1 MTSKLVGVQSPAL
14 IAPLLLVL
22 YGLLRLVDGLDGE
35 HGPGLAWN
43 LGHTLFFIGFALF
56 GVVTVRLR
64 QPVPAATMRR
74 RLLANVAAAVS
85 LFGVACFLWVI
96 LGDLFAD
103 LDTAAPLPE
112 PLEMIGPLAFQLG
125 WLTLLVMLVAAKPR
139 LLPVWSPLL
148 VLVGFLLFAANLD
161 LLPIG
166 ALLLMAGLTPVARIS
181 RPPSA
186 TAPRAAGLP
195 EENPSSR

>member
-1 MTSKLVGVQSPAL
+1 MTSKLVGVKSTAL

-35 HGPGLAWN
+35 HGPGIAWN
-43 LGHTLFFIGFALF
+43 LGHTLFFIGFVLF

-64 QPVPAATMRR
+64 KLVPTTTVRR
-74 RLLANVAAAVS
+74 RLLANVTAAVT

-103 LDTAAPLPE
+103 LDSAAPLPE

-139 LLPVWSPLL
+139 LLPAWSPLL
-148 VLVGFLLFAANLD
+148 VLGGFLLFSANLD

-166 ALLLMAGLTPVARIS
+166 ALLLMAGLTPVARIPG
-181 RPPSA
+181 PPSIA
-186 TAPRAAGLP
+186 APRAAGLQ
-195 EENPSSR
+195 EENPSAH

>member
-1 MTSKLVGVQSPAL
+1 MTSKLTGSRSPAV

-22 YGLLRLVDGLDGE
+22 YGLLRLVDGLDGD

-56 GVVTVRLR
+56 GVVTIRLR
-64 QPVPAATMRR
+64 QLVPAATVRT
-74 RLLANVAAAVS
+74 RLVSNTAAAVS

-103 LDTAAPLPE
+103 LDNAAPLPE

-125 WLTLLVMLVAAKPR
+125 WLTLLIMLVAAKPR
-139 LLPVWSPLL
+139 LLPAWSPLL
-148 VLVGFLLFAANLD
+148 VLAGFVMFAANLD
-161 LLPIG
+161 LMPIG
-166 ALLLMAGLTPVARIS
+166 ALLLMAGLAPVAR
-181 RPPSA
+181 
-186 TAPRAAGLP
+186 APRPASPTTPRTAG
-195 EENPSSR
+195 